1 MKLDLILLHLK
12 GHLYFLTNWQQF
24 VLEKDGGSLWEE
36 ITGGEMGE
44 QLRGEFLAEFLSE
57 YPNMVIMND
66 EAHHVHSG
74 KTNNDEELVWRKFI
88 KLLRE
93 RLVVCHKKDNGL
105 FVQYDFSATPFFG
118 GSVQRKYF
126 EHIMYDYDLVKAMH
140 AMLVKQLFVK
150 KRLQLAA
157 ENLDFRVRRKKPEQ
171 GKRLGEIIG
180 LSQGQLLLLDI
191 SRKKLESLTEEFSS
205 KGLYKKPVMMVLCE
219 ETSVASLVNEHFQHI
234 VNAYNV
240 PYNSKK
246 VMEIHTRLKEEEL
259 EKARLR
265 LDKIDDN
272 DDALQVVISVLML
285 REGFDR
291 KNIAVIVVLRA
302 TEADLLLEQIVGRGL
317 RLMFPETEDEPVWQ
331 TKIEAIEDIKNNKP
345 PKTSFDFLFIIEHP
359 RFEKFNQQLRKEGY
373 LIGIGDTSNI
383 KTTGDIL
390 PP

>member
-1 MKLDLILLHLK
+1 MIFQQLL
-12 GHLYFLTNWQQF
+12 
-24 VLEKDGGSLWEE
+24 
-36 ITGGEMGE
+36 
-44 QLRGEFLAEFLSE
+44 
-57 YPNMVIMND
+57 
-66 EAHHVHSG
+66 
-74 KTNNDEELVWRKFI
+74 
-88 KLLRE
+88 
-93 RLVVCHKKDNGL
+93 
-105 FVQYDFSATPFFG
+105 FFG

-126 EHIMYDYDLVKAMH
+126 EHIVYDYDLVKAIH

-191 SRKKLESLTEEFSS
+191 GRRKLESLTEEFSS

-359 RFEKFNQQLRKEGY
+359 RFEKFYQQLRKEGY

-383 KTTGDIL
+383 KTTGDTL

>member
-1 MKLDLILLHLK
+1 M
-12 GHLYFLTNWQQF
+12 
-24 VLEKDGGSLWEE
+24 
-36 ITGGEMGE
+36 
-44 QLRGEFLAEFLSE
+44 
-57 YPNMVIMND
+57 
-66 EAHHVHSG
+66 
-74 KTNNDEELVWRKFI
+74 
-88 KLLRE
+88 
-93 RLVVCHKKDNGL
+93 
-105 FVQYDFSATPFFG
+105 
-118 GSVQRKYF
+118 
-126 EHIMYDYDLVKAMH
+126 
-140 AMLVKQLFVK
+140 
-150 KRLQLAA
+150 
-157 ENLDFRVRRKKPEQ
+157 
-171 GKRLGEIIG
+171 
-180 LSQGQLLLLDI
+180 
-191 SRKKLESLTEEFSS
+191 TEEFSS

-291 KNIAVIVVLRA
+291 KNISVIVVLRA

-359 RFEKFNQQLRKEGY
+359 RFEKFYQQLRKEGY